1 MSTDEHRLG
10 GEMGPGA
17 RALYAIVRGYAALVA
32 RFYLRMHL
40 EGHEKIPA
48 TGPFI
53 LAPGG
58 HRSNLD
64 TPLVGTITKRRMRYM
79 GKDTMWKYRSSAWFF
94 TTMGGFP
101 VHRGTADRQ
110 ALRACQAVIERGEPL
125 VMFPEGTRQEGPI
138 VEHLFDGPA
147 YVACR
152 TGAPIIPVGL
162 GGTARAWPK
171 GAKLLRPTKVSVV
184 VGDPIHPPSPPAD
197 GSRVPR
203 RVVRELTDELRARIQ
218 VLFDD
223 AQQKVGLPTSR
234 S

>member
-1 MSTDEHRLG
+1 VTTDEHRLG

-17 RALYAIVRGYAALVA
+17 RLLYAVVRGYAALVA
-32 RFYLRMHL
+32 RVYLRLHM
-40 EGHEKIPA
+40 EGQEHIPA

-53 LAPGG
+53 LSPV

-64 TPLVGTITKRRMRYM
+64 TPLVGPVTKRRMRYM
-79 GKDTMWKYRSSAWFF
+79 GKDAMWKYRFSAWFF

-110 ALRACQAVIERGEPL
+110 ALRACQAVLERGEPL
-125 VMFPEGTRQEGPI
+125 VMFPEGTRQEGPV

-171 GAKLLRPTKVSVV
+171 GAKLLRPTKVSII
-184 VGDPIHPPSPPAD
+184 VGEPIHPPPPPGD

-203 RVVRELTDELRARIQ
+203 RAVHELTEELKVRLQA
-218 VLFDD
+218 LFDE
-223 AQQKVGLPTSR
+223 AQAKAGL
-234 S
+234 